1 MDSNRPSPALLTEF
15 RPSTPLRGLST
26 AEAGRRRAEEG
37 PNSLPAAKRAGL
49 TDLVLEVLREPMFVL
64 LCAASG
70 VYLLIGDVTEALI
83 LAASILVVI
92 TITVVQRTR
101 TERALEA
108 LRDLASPRALV
119 IRDGGQQRIAGVDV
133 VRGDVLILSEGDR
146 VAADARLLAA
156 NDLMVD
162 ESLLT
167 GESLPVQKRLPEEGV
182 PARTGQVFSGTL
194 VVTGHGYAEVS
205 ATGAQSELGRIGRA
219 LGGIKPERTT
229 LERETARIVRL
240 VAVFAVGL
248 SALVALIH
256 LALRHGWVEGVLAGL
271 TLAMAILP
279 EEFPVVLTVF
289 LALGAWRIARQGVL
303 TRRMPAIEMLGAATV
318 LCVDKTG
325 TLTENRMAMK
335 AVFADEAWVTLEGD
349 STLSSGARE
358 VLSHAALASEL
369 APFDPMENAVLAAAT
384 RHSPE
389 AMQRRA
395 AWRLDRDYS
404 LSGTF
409 LAVCHAWRNTE
420 GRAVI
425 AVKGAPE
432 TVIAACGIDAA
443 RSAAL
448 LAEAGSAAA
457 RGMRVLGVASAEWH
471 KQAWPENPR
480 DFVFRWLGFVALADP
495 LRPSVPAAIAEC
507 RQAGVRVVMITGDHG
522 GTALAIARE
531 AGIRTEGGMLT
542 GADLETLPD
551 AELAQAVRRVD
562 VFARVLPEQKLRLVQ
577 ALKAAGEV
585 VAMTGDGVNDAPA
598 LRAAHIGVAMG
609 SRGTDVAREAA
620 SLVLLRDK
628 FGAIVDTVRLGR
640 RIYDNVRNAMCYLLA
655 VHVPI
660 AGMAFL
666 PLVIGGPIALY
677 PVHVVFL
684 EFVIDPACSVVF
696 EAEAGEREAMRRP
709 PRDPREPLFSAAML
723 AVSLALGATV
733 LLAVAL
739 LYGWAF
745 LAGRSDADVRAFA
758 FAAIVFG
765 NLALIFAN
773 RSRTQPILA
782 TLARPNPILWW
793 MTAGTIT
800 ALAMTLYLPSVAAV
814 FRFAPLG
821 AGDLGLALAAGIAGI
836 LWIEGWKLY
845 VGMRRRVIP

>member
-1 MDSNRPSPALLTEF
+1 MTEITL
-15 RPSTPLRGLST
+15 SSPLRGLST
-26 AEAGRRRAEEG
+26 ADAGRRLAEDG
-37 PNSLPAAKRAGL
+37 PNSLPAAMRPGVAI
-49 TDLVLEVLREPMFVL
+49 LVLKVLREPMFLL
-64 LCAASG
+64 LCAASA

-83 LAASILVVI
+83 LAASIFVVV

-101 TERALEA
+101 TERALDA
-108 LRDLASPRALV
+108 LRDLSSPRALV
-119 IRDGGQQRIAGVDV
+119 IRDGGQTRIAGTEV
-133 VRGDVLILSEGDR
+133 VRGDVLVLTEGDR

-167 GESLPVQKRLPEEGV
+167 GESLPVEKRLPEAGA
-182 PARTGQVFSGTL
+182 PAGAGTMYSGTL
-194 VVTGHGYAEVS
+194 VVKGHGYAEVV
-205 ATGAQSELGRIGRA
+205 ATGARSEFGRIGRA
-219 LGGIKPERTT
+219 LGEIEPERTA

-240 VAVFAVGL
+240 VAAFAVAL
-248 SALVALIH
+248 SALIALIH
-256 LALRHGWVEGVLAGL
+256 LALHHGWVESVLSGL

-289 LALGAWRIARQGVL
+289 LALGAWRIARHGVL

-325 TLTENRMAMK
+325 TLTENRMAVK
-335 AVFADEAWVTLEGD
+335 DVFAGETWTNLAPG
-349 STLSSGARE
+349 SRLSPGARE
-358 VLSHAALASEL
+358 VLAHAALASEL
-369 APFDPMENAVLAAAT
+369 APFDPMDSAVIAAAS
-384 RHSPE
+384 RYSPQADE
-389 AMQRRA
+389 WRA

-404 LSGTF
+404 LSEAF
-409 LAVCHAWRNTE
+409 LAVCHAWRDSD
-420 GRAVI
+420 GRAVV

-432 TVIAACGIDAA
+432 IVIAACRIDAA
-443 RSAAL
+443 ESGSL
-448 LAEAGSAAA
+448 LAHAGAAAA
-457 RGMRVLGVASAEWH
+457 RGMRVLGVASASWGEG
-471 KQAWPENPR
+471 AWPADPR
-480 DFVFRWLGFVALADP
+480 AFEFRWLGFVALADP
-495 LRPSVPAAIAEC
+495 LRPSVPTAVAEC
-507 RQAGVRVVMITGDHG
+507 RLAGIRVIMITGDHG

-531 AGIRTEGGMLT
+531 AGVRTEGGILT
-542 GADLETLPD
+542 GAQLEALAD
-551 AELAQAVRRVD
+551 AELEQALRNVD
-562 VFARVLPEQKLRLVQ
+562 VFARVLPEQKLRLIA
-577 ALKAAGEV
+577 ALKSAGEI

-609 SRGTDVAREAA
+609 SRGSDVARESA
-620 SLVLLRDK
+620 SLVLLRDE

-666 PLVIGGPIALY
+666 PLAMGGPIMLY
-677 PVHVVFL
+677 PVHIVFL

-696 EAEAGEREAMRRP
+696 EAEAGDREAMRRP
-709 PRDPREPLFSAAML
+709 PRDPREPLFSGAML
-723 AVSLALGATV
+723 AASLTLGATT

-745 LAGRSDADVRAFA
+745 SVPRSAAEVRTLG

-773 RSRTQPILA
+773 RSRSRSILS
-782 TLARPNPILWW
+782 TLTRPNSMLWW
-793 MTAGTIT
+793 MTAGTIA
-800 ALAMTLYLPSVAAV
+800 ALALTVYAPPVAVV

-836 LWIEGWKLY
+836 LWSEGWKLY
-845 VGMRRRVIP
+845 GGMRRSRVIS

>member
-1 MDSNRPSPALLTEF
+1 MDSNRRSSSSLTESP
-15 RPSTPLRGLST
+15 PSTLLRGLST

-37 PNSLPAAKRAGL
+37 PNSLPAAARPTL
-49 TDLVLEVLREPMFVL
+49 TGLVLEVLREPMFVL

-83 LAASILVVI
+83 LAASIVVVI
-92 TITVVQRTR
+92 AITVVQRMR

-119 IRDGGQQRIAGVDV
+119 IRDGGQERIAGVDV

-167 GESLPVQKRLPEEGV
+167 GESLPAQKRLPEEGL
-182 PARTGQVFSGTL
+182 PAREGRVFSGTL

-205 ATGAQSELGRIGRA
+205 ATGAHSELGRIGRA
-219 LGGIKPERTT
+219 LGEIEPERTT
-229 LERETARIVRL
+229 LERETARIVKL
-240 VAVFAVGL
+240 VAAFAVAL
-248 SALVALIH
+248 SALVALLH
-256 LALRHGWVEGVLAGL
+256 AALRGGWVESILAGL

-289 LALGAWRIARQGVL
+289 LALGAWRIARRGVL

-318 LCVDKTG
+318 LCVDTTG
-325 TLTENRMAMK
+325 TLTENRMVVK
-335 AVFADEAWVTLEGD
+335 AVFVDETWVSLAPD

-389 AMQRRA
+389 AVEWRA

-420 GRAVI
+420 GRAVV

-432 TVIAACGIDAA
+432 TVVAACRIDAA
-443 RSAAL
+443 RSEAL
-448 LAEAGSAAA
+448 LALAGVAAA
-457 RGMRVLGVASAEWH
+457 RGMRVLGVACAQWDDR
-471 KQAWPENPR
+471 AWPEDPR
-480 DFVFRWLGFVALADP
+480 DFAFRWLGFVALADP
-495 LRPSVPAAIAEC
+495 LRPAVPAAIAEC
-507 RQAGVRVVMITGDHG
+507 RQAGVRVIMITGDHA

-531 AGIRTEGGMLT
+531 AGIRTEGGTLT

-562 VFARVLPEQKLRLVQ
+562 VFARVLPEQKLRLVE

-609 SRGTDVAREAA
+609 SRGTDVARESA
-620 SLVLLRDK
+620 SLVLLRDE

-666 PLVIGGPIALY
+666 PLVMGGPIMLY

-696 EAEAGEREAMRRP
+696 EAEAGERDAMRRP
-709 PRDPREPLFSAAML
+709 PRDPREPLFSGAML
-723 AVSLALGATV
+723 ALSVALGATV
-733 LLAVAL
+733 LLAVVL
-739 LYGWAF
+739 LYAWA
-745 LAGRSDADVRAFA
+745 LSSGRSDGEVRALA
-758 FAAIVFG
+758 FSAIVFG

-773 RSRTQPILA
+773 RSRSRPILA
-782 TLARPNPILWW
+782 TLVRPNPMLWW
-793 MTAGTIT
+793 MTIAAIA
-800 ALAMTLYLPSVAAV
+800 ALALALYVPPAAAV

-821 AGDLGLALAAGIAGI
+821 PGDLGLALAAGIAGI

-845 VGMRRRVIP
+845 AGMRRSG